1 MMVKLTSNATYVEK
15 GILKN
20 TLNFFSML
28 KVNLTETEIFQLVPQ
43 ERVMEYYLGITP
55 GSELV
60 TSTFRVDKKPGCN
73 F

>member
-20 TLNFFSML
+20 ILNFFSML

-55 GSELV
+55 GSDLV
-60 TSTFRVDKKPGCN
+60 TSPFRVDKKPGCN